1 MFMNGTIL
9 DAEMSEFFSGIDIN
23 LYDADEKQT
32 YKAQIVGGLAGL
44 DELMQLKRQAM
55 KRGGVTDEELEQVA
69 AQVEMPPLFQPM
81 PIRVRRVKTNKAGFT
96 TLICELSQ

>member
-1 MFMNGTIL
+1 MFMNGTVL
-9 DAEMSEFFSGIDIN
+9 DAEMNEFFSGVDIN

-32 YKAQIVGGLAGL
+32 YKGQIVGGLVGL
-44 DELMQLKRQAM
+44 AELMQLKKDAM
-55 KRGGVTDEELEQVA
+55 KGRGVSDADLAEAA
-69 AQVEMPPLFQPM
+69 AQVEMPPTMQPL